1 MEELNLTMAVQHA
14 EAQALIPATDLES
27 VILHYITAEPT
38 HIDEVRRL
46 CALPIA
52 TISSTLAMME
62 LKGMVRQIGG
72 MNYITAR
79 ESREEYRVKI
89 G

>member
-1 MEELNLTMAVQHA
+1 
-14 EAQALIPATDLES
+14 
-27 VILHYITAEPT
+27 
-38 HIDEVRRL
+38 
-46 CALPIA
+46 
-52 TISSTLAMME
+52 MME
-62 LKGMVRQIGG
+62 LKGMVRQVGG